1 VARRFI
7 VIEGLI
13 GVGKTSLAR
22 VLESEWDARLVLEP
36 AATNPFLES
45 FYRDPEKYGLPVQVF
60 YLLERWRQ
68 QEVIA
73 QQDLFNELVVSDYLF
88 VKDRLFAEKTLGEE
102 DLSTYGRLSDALG
115 VHVPRPDLVIFL
127 DAPIE
132 TIMNRINKRSMPGE
146 DLIERAYLE
155 DLHERY
161 MKLLASWTACP
172 VLHLDNSDLDYVD
185 NPLAKRDVLT
195 QIESVLDKRQL
206 VPDTPGS
213 SSDREVQPS
222 LFGSGDSPGS

>member
-1 VARRFI
+1 MARRFI
-7 VIEGLI
+7 VIEGVI

-88 VKDRLFAEKTLGEE
+88 IKDRLFAEKTLGEQ
-102 DLSTYGRLSDALG
+102 DLGTYGRLSDALG
-115 VHVPRPDLVIFL
+115 VHVPRPDLVVFL
-127 DAPIE
+127 DAPLD
-132 TIMNRINKRSMPGE
+132 TIIGRINKRAMPGE
-146 DLIERAYLE
+146 DLIEASYLE

-172 VLHLDNSDLDYVD
+172 ILHLDNSDLDYVD
-185 NPLAKRDVLT
+185 NPVAKQQVLD
-195 QIESVLDKRQL
+195 QIESAMDIQRP
-206 VPDTPGS
+206 VPDAPGS

-222 LFGSGDSPGS
+222 LFGSGDLPGS

>member
-22 VLESEWDARLVLEP
+22 VLESEWGARLVLEP

-68 QEVIA
+68 QEVIS

-88 VKDRLFAEKTLGEE
+88 VKDRLFAEKTLGED
-102 DLSTYGRLSDALG
+102 DLST
-115 VHVPRPDLVIFL
+115 
-127 DAPIE
+127 
-132 TIMNRINKRSMPGE
+132 
-146 DLIERAYLE
+146 
-155 DLHERY
+155 
-161 MKLLASWTACP
+161 
-172 VLHLDNSDLDYVD
+172 
-185 NPLAKRDVLT
+185 
-195 QIESVLDKRQL
+195 
-206 VPDTPGS
+206 
-213 SSDREVQPS
+213 
-222 LFGSGDSPGS
+222 